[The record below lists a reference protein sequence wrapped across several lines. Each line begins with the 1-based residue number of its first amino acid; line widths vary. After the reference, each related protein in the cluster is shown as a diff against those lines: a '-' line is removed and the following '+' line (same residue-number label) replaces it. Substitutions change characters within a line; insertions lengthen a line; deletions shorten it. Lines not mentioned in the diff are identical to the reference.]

1 MLRSLC
7 FCFALVSASVAFG
20 QQRIQLPNGQTGTF
34 VADGQQI
41 APTADPNFQQPVVV
55 QQRQHASNCSC
66 QTCKRTLVGK
76 TKQVFSKTHTT
87 VVTTE
92 HFVDEHPVQFFNES
106 PPACPTP
113 QRNPCPPQNPCVQ
126 PQRQSGGLQAWN
138 QGVLTYAEWCAQQRQ
153 RQSRNGLFPNWGG
166 RPLVAVNAGVSVAG
180 FGPQLNVSVGHQ
192 PPYAQAGHNYN
203 GNYAWH
209 GGR

>member
-41 APTADPNFQQPVVV
+41 APTVDPNFQQPAVV

-106 PPACPTP
+106 PCPTP
-113 QRNPCPPQNPCVQ
+113 QRNPNPPQNPCAQ
-126 PQRQSGGLQAWN
+126 PQRQGGGLPAWN
-138 QGVLTYAEWCAQQRQ
+138 KSAPTYAQWCAQQRQ
-153 RQSRNGLFPNWGG
+153 HHQQQRFFSGG
-166 RPLVAVNAGVSVAG
+166 RSIIAINAGVSVAG
-180 FGPQLNVSVGHQ
+180 FHPQLNASIGRQAPH
-192 PPYAQAGHNYN
+192 AQSGQVWG
-203 GNYAWH
+203 GNEPWY